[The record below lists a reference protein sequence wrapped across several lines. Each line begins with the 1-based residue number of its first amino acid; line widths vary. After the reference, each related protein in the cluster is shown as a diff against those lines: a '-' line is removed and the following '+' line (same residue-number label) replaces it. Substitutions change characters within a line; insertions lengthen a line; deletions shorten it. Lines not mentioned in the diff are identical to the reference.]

1 MTQAFAFCADFQA
14 GGDLERWMA
23 AHRVAST
30 ASSVNWVGRTAVQ
43 AREEA
48 RLRELLRDALPQ
60 VTAREP
66 QAMLQALRAAVGPQL
81 SLTLIPPTPVAWRN
95 ANRFHLF
102 APIVVAAALVCSPS
116 RVTIPVAV
124 IGLTLALTALRRR
137 ELTDPIVENPYDPA
151 WVARLRLFEDHD
163 VTNQYTAMG
172 SIKPGR
178 FRLGLELV
186 ILHVIDWAA
195 RHIFTRGGLG
205 RIGTIHFAHWV
216 LIDDRRRAFF
226 CSNYDGGHEAYMD
239 DFINKPTRTN
249 LSFSSAIAYPQ
260 TDWLIKKGALREMD
274 FKHFQRR
281 HQIPT
286 DVWYKA
292 YPGLTTRDLARDTR
306 IRGTGREARDRATT
320 RSARLACGDLRSP
333 MFRRDVTADIQ
344 AFAYTGFGSFSGAAS
359 LLLRVVDT
367 PSARGLLAEF
377 DHLVEDL
384 EQREGSPR
392 APSMRD
398 HRRGLR
404 ALGVEEVRGPA
415 IRSEF
420 VEVMAGNPDQLAAA
434 LGASAPMHRQVDM
447 GCRRSRAGALLMLY
461 AHPEAH
467 RQTSCADAR
476 AANGGSVP
484 SRRSDDGHR
493 ADVEPSVSPMRSG
506 QPTGS
511 TGT

>member
-1 MTQAFAFCADFQA
+1 MTPQDHLIVVAAVPGDRAADLRAFLATMTLPGLPGAADPANAILPFGRFDTIHFAQLLVLEDKTLGDRAVYPNLHKIDPIYLCLMIDCDGEATELMVRIVRECPALTQAFAFCADFQA

-30 ASSVNWVGRTAVQ
+30 ASYVNWVGRTAVQ

-102 APIVVAAALVCSPS
+102 APIVVAAALVVFIPW
-116 RVTIPVAV
+116 VTIPVAV

-239 DFINKPTRTN
+239 DFINKAGFGLN

-292 YPGLTTRDLARDTR
+292 YPGLTTRDLARNTR
-306 IRGTGREARDRATT
+306 IRNGFEKPEMSD
-320 RSARLACGDLRSP
+320 DEI
-333 MFRRDVTADIQ
+333 RRW
-344 AFAYTGFGSFSGAAS
+344 
-359 LLLRVVDT
+359 
-367 PSARGLLAEF
+367 LAE
-377 DHLVEDL
+377 
-384 EQREGSPR
+384 
-392 APSMRD
+392 
-398 HRRGLR
+398 
-404 ALGVEEVRGPA
+404 
-415 IRSEF
+415 I
-420 VEVMAGNPDQLAAA
+420 
-434 LGASAPMHRQVDM
+434 
-447 GCRRSRAGALLMLY
+447 
-461 AHPEAH
+461 
-467 RQTSCADAR
+467 
-476 AANGGSVP
+476 
-484 SRRSDDGHR
+484 
-493 ADVEPSVSPMRSG
+493 
-506 QPTGS
+506 
-511 TGT
+511 